1 MDKQKFSNLKV
12 GLTVFI
18 GLVIFFIFIFL
29 VGIEGQ
35 YFSENYHLKIF
46 VENVEGLANGSM
58 VTLGGLKVGTIDK
71 MEFAKRN
78 GKNGIDITLNIL
90 KKYKEQITRQSTASI
105 STKGLLGDKF
115 INISLGQPGDESLNN
130 DDFITVQPTLS
141 LDVLSEKIEPS
152 IEDFSKLMLNLR
164 MISDTIMNGNSSIGR
179 LIKNPYAADDL
190 ERILKNL
197 NSFTTAIVE
206 EKGSLGKLTYDT
218 RIYNELANLSANL
231 SSFSDSLRYGSGS
244 LAKLI
249 NDNTLYDNI
258 HLISE
263 RLNNLL
269 NQAEQDSS
277 VVGGLFTN
285 KQLYNDFNSIVKDLN
300 FLISEIKTNP
310 EKYLRI
316 SVF

>member
-18 GLVIFFIFIFL
+18 GLVIFFIFILL

-35 YFSENYHLKIF
+35 YFSQSYHLKIF

-58 VTLGGLKVGTIDK
+58 VTLGGLKVGSIDK
-71 MEFAKRN
+71 MEFANRN

-90 KKYKEQITRQSTASI
+90 KDYKDQITKQSTASI

-115 INISLGQPGDESLNN
+115 INISLGQPGDKPLDE
-130 DDFITVQPTLS
+130 DAFVPVEPTLS

-152 IEDFSKLMLNLR
+152 IEDFSRLMLNLR

-190 ERILKNL
+190 EKILKNL
-197 NSFTTAIVE
+197 NSFTSAIVE
-206 EKGSLGKLTYDT
+206 EKGSLGKLAYDPH
-218 RIYNELANLSANL
+218 IYNELSNLSTNL
-231 SSFSDSLRYGSGS
+231 SSLSDSLKNGSGS

-269 NQAEQDSS
+269 DKAEQDSS
-277 VVGGLFTN
+277 IVGGLFTN
-285 KQLYNDFNSIVKDLN
+285 KQLYNDFNKIIKDLN

>member
-12 GLTVFI
+12 GLTVFT
-18 GLVIFFIFIFL
+18 GLIIFFIFIFL

-35 YFSENYHLKIF
+35 YFSESYHLKIF

-90 KKYKEQITRQSTASI
+90 KEYEDQITKQSVAVV

-115 INISLGQPGDESLNN
+115 INISLGQPGDKSLNDN
-130 DDFITVQPTLS
+130 DFITVQPTLS

-152 IEDFSKLMLNLR
+152 IEDFSRLMSNLR

-179 LIKNPYAADDL
+179 LIKNPDAADDL
-190 ERILKNL
+190 EKILKNL

-206 EKGSLGKLTYDT
+206 EKGSLGKLAYDPQ
-218 RIYNELANLSANL
+218 IYNELSNLSMNL
-231 SSFSDSLRYGSGS
+231 SSFSDSLKNGKGS
-244 LAKLI
+244 LGKLL

-258 HLISE
+258 HSISE

-269 NQAEQDSS
+269 TKAEQDSS
-277 VVGGLFTN
+277 VVGGLIN
-285 KQLYNDFNSIVKDLN
+285 DKQLYNNFNAIIKDLN